1 MLNLLLALAAATPAT
16 PLDAALQPLAF
27 LAGACWQG
35 ELPAGQGTDTHCFM
49 PMLGGH
55 FLRDRHR
62 VMPGG
67 YAGETIYR
75 WDPAARRIAFD
86 YYSSPGMLM
95 PGTAAADAQGL
106 AFEFQV
112 AASDGRPMPMRATWR
127 RDGADAY
134 VVTTEVRQDGA
145 WHVLPGT
152 PRFRRIGPAPAE

>member
-1 MLNLLLALAAATPAT
+1 MLNLLFALAAAAPAA
-16 PLDAALQPLAF
+16 PLDARLQPLAF
-27 LAGACWQG
+27 LAGSCWQG
-35 ELPAGQGTDTHCFM
+35 ELPAGQGTDTHCFT

-67 YAGETIYR
+67 YTGETVYR
-75 WDPAARRIAFD
+75 WDAAERRIAFD
-86 YYSSPGMLM
+86 YYSSLGLLM

-106 AFEFQV
+106 AFELQV
-112 AASDGRPMPMRATWR
+112 VAPDGRPMPMRAAWR

-134 VVTTEVRQDGA
+134 LVTTQIQQGGA